1 VIVRLL
7 PQWEKPVHS
16 RELLKAIYRAVAWE
30 ELFRLAPEASREQVD
45 ELFRRW
51 RESLPAEPEHGPL
64 PSPAEQS
71 DPASAPREARLHCD
85 GASSGNPGP
94 AGIGMV
100 LCAKDGTEI
109 AAWGESIGR
118 ATNNVAE
125 YAALIA
131 GLTRALQLGV
141 REIDVRADSQLL
153 VYQLTGRYRVKNATL
168 ADMHAEATALL
179 GRFDKWQARHV
190 PREQNRKAD
199 SLATAEVKKAKAKA
213 RGH

>member
-1 VIVRLL
+1 M
-7 PQWEKPVHS
+7 QS
-16 RELLKAIYRAVAWE
+16 RELLKAIFRAVAWE

-51 RESLPAEPEHGPL
+51 RESLSGEPERDTL

-100 LCAKDGTEI
+100 LCDSDGTEM

-131 GLTRALQLGV
+131 GLTHALELGV

-153 VYQLTGRYRVKNATL
+153 VYQITGRYKVKNARL

-199 SLATAEVKKAKAKA
+199 GLAAAAVKKAKATAK
-213 RGH
+213 RH